1 MNFYGLKFM
10 VTLVA
15 TRITVDEEK
24 ANVVSMS
31 REIWM
36 KKRDVHFWIEKLG
49 YWGTLSFLFV
59 VLCLMTNADKCLWIE
74 AKPLHQT

>member
-15 TRITVDEEK
+15 IRITVDEEK

-31 REIWM
+31 REISM
-36 KKRDVHFWIEKLG
+36 KKRDVHFWIEK
-49 YWGTLSFLFV
+49 
-59 VLCLMTNADKCLWIE
+59 
-74 AKPLHQT
+74 